1 MIRGI
6 HPSLAYGTF
15 LNTVNNLTEGLRL
28 ATEKLGFGIIGCGM
42 ISGWHA
48 EAISRVPRARL
59 VGVTD
64 AVAELRN
71 GTARKYEVNSYES
84 VEKMLADPEVR
95 IVSICTPS
103 GLHAPLAIRAAQA
116 GKHVIVEKPMA
127 INLKDADQMIET
139 CERNRVKLC
148 VISQLRFSPAIQQ
161 IKQALEESLLG
172 RVVLGDLYMKF
183 NRSQEYYDKGNWR
196 GTWEMD
202 GGGALM
208 NQGIHGVDLLRYLMG
223 PVKSVSAHARTL
235 ARKIAV
241 EDTAVAILEFQNGAV
256 GVIEATTSVYP
267 GSSRHL
273 EINGHRGT
281 VVLEENSIVRWDIE
295 GQDPAKHLTLE
306 PAISNTSSNPGAFG
320 VEGHVYQ
327 ITDMVEAILED
338 RRPAVDGMEGRN
350 ALEIILAVYR
360 SSSARELVLL

>member
-1 MIRGI
+1 
-6 HPSLAYGTF
+6 LAK
-15 LNTVNNLTEGLRL
+15 
-28 ATEKLGFGIIGCGM
+28 EKLGFGIIGCGM

-48 EAISRVPRARL
+48 EAISKIPQARL

-64 AVAELRN
+64 AIAKLRSDL
-71 GTARKYEVNSYES
+71 AVKYGAIPYES
-84 VEKMLADPEVR
+84 VEKMLADPNIR

-103 GLHAPLAIRAAQA
+103 GLHAPLAVQAAQA

-127 INLKDADQMIET
+127 LNLKDADQMIVT
-139 CERNRVKLC
+139 CERNQVKLC

-161 IKQALEESLLG
+161 IKQALDESVLG

-183 NRSQEYYDKGNWR
+183 NRTQAYYDQGNWR

-223 PVKSVSAHARTL
+223 PVKSVSAHTRTL
-235 ARKIAV
+235 ARKIEV
-241 EDTAVAILEFQNGAV
+241 EDTAVAILEFQNGAL

-267 GSSRHL
+267 GATRHL
-273 EINGHRGT
+273 EINGGRGT
-281 VVLEENSIVRWDIE
+281 IVLEENSIARWDIE
-295 GQDPAKHLTLE
+295 GQE
-306 PAISNTSSNPGAFG
+306 PSAGVVLGHAAGDTSSNPGAFG

-327 ITDMVEAILED
+327 ITDMIEAVLNN
-338 RRPAVDGMEGRN
+338 RRPVVDGSEGRK
-350 ALEIILAVYR
+350 ALEVILAIYE
-360 SSSARELVLL
+360 SSASSKLVLL